1 MQRGYIF
8 PLLVFFNFS
17 MSYPFFVQSVSKIRE
32 IGSIIPSSRFLVSA
46 MCGQIDFKSASLL
59 VELGPGTG
67 VMTRLMFSKMS
78 KQCRL
83 VCIELNSAFSEQ
95 LSGEFCGTQARIVQ
109 GSAQDL
115 SQHLQGYDAPLADCI
130 ISSLPLYNMPTRV
143 KMRILR
149 SCKRNLKD
157 GGHFIQ
163 YQYSLADKKIVQRY
177 FDDVKTDFVLMN
189 FPPAFVYTCTK

>member
-1 MQRGYIF
+1 
-8 PLLVFFNFS
+8 

-32 IGSIIPSSRFLVSA
+32 TGSVIPSSRFLVSA
-46 MCGQIDFKSASLL
+46 MCEQIDFQSASLL

-67 VMTRLMFSKMS
+67 VMTRSILAKMS

-83 VCIELNSAFSEQ
+83 VSIELNSAFIEQ
-95 LSGEFCGTQARIVQ
+95 LNSEFCGTQARIVQ
-109 GSAQDL
+109 GSAEDL
-115 SQHLQGYDAPLADCI
+115 SQHLQGYDTPLADCI
-130 ISSLPLYNMPTRV
+130 ISSLPLYNMPTRL
-143 KMRILR
+143 KMRILQA
-149 SCKRNLKD
+149 CKKNLKA

-163 YQYSLADKKIVQRY
+163 IQYSLADRKIIQHY